1 MTTELHETESPPPSA
16 LTPKAVAW
24 RDKRLAQIQRWQTT
38 NRYKRFID
46 EGAILATLER
56 NRNPSREAVY
66 DIIAKARAN
75 ATTGAMLSP
84 DEVAMLAAVNDPEL
98 WEAFFDTAYWIKK
111 TVYGNRIVLFA
122 PLYVSSPCVN
132 NCLYCGFRHS
142 NTAVT
147 KRTLTPEELDEEFR
161 VLVNQGH
168 KRLIMVYGESSEN
181 DYTYMCDTISAAYR
195 FKDGPGEIRRANVN
209 AAPLLVEEY
218 REVRSV
224 GIGTYQV
231 FQETYH
237 QPTYARVHPK
247 GTLKAEYDWRAFA
260 LHHAQ
265 EAEIDDV
272 AIGVLFGLYDWRF
285 ELLGL
290 LAHAM
295 SLESE
300 FGVGPHTISY
310 PRLEP
315 AEGTP
320 FASNS
325 PWLVSDEDFTKI
337 VAIIRLMCPYTGSI
351 LTARENPAVRHE
363 VMRKG
368 GVSQM
373 DAGSRIAVGGYAQI
387 NQDHQ
392 PGRQQFF
399 LADRRSLDAFIL
411 DLCREGYL
419 PSFCTAGYR
428 EGRTGAN
435 FMPLAK
441 HATVKNFCI
450 ANGILT
456 FQEYLDDY
464 ASDTVKQIGRETV
477 IPQYLAWLDEQAPA
491 LAPKVRATLER
502 MEREEIRDLHF

>member
-1 MTTELHETESPPPSA
+1 MKTLEETHTGTADCLTAEA
-16 LTPKAVAW
+16 LAW
-24 RDKRLAQIQRWQTT
+24 RKERLERIWRWQTAT
-38 NRYKRFID
+38 KYARFID
-46 EGAILATLER
+46 ESTLQTALQE
-56 NRNPSREAVY
+56 NRNPARGAIM

-84 DEVAMLAAVNDPEL
+84 AEVASLATCNDPEL
-98 WEAFFDTAYWIKK
+98 WENIFETAYWIKQ

-132 NCLYCGFRHS
+132 NCLYCGFRSS
-142 NTAVT
+142 NNAVV
-147 KRTLTPEELDEEFR
+147 KRTLSPDELEAEFR
-161 VLVNQGH
+161 SLVNVGH
-168 KRLIMVYGESSEN
+168 KRLIMVYGESPEN
-181 DYTYMCDTISAAYR
+181 DYRYICDTISAAYR
-195 FKDGPGEIRRANVN
+195 FKEGPGELRRVNVN
-209 AAPLLVEEY
+209 AAPLFVEEY

-237 QPTYARVHPK
+237 QPTFERIHPK
-247 GTLKAEYDWRAFA
+247 GTLKHEFDWRALG
-260 LHHAQ
+260 LHRAQ
-265 EAEIDDV
+265 EAGIDDV

-290 LAHAM
+290 LHHAM
-295 SLESE
+295 ALEKE

-320 FASNS
+320 FATHS
-325 PWLVSDEDFTKI
+325 PWLVSDEDFKKV

-351 LTARENPAVRHE
+351 LTAREKPALRRE

-373 DAGSRIAVGGYAQI
+373 DAGSRIAVGGYAQM
-387 NQDHQ
+387 NREHQ
-392 PGRQQFF
+392 PDLQQFL
-399 LADRRSLDAFIL
+399 LADTRSLDDFIL
-411 DLCREGYL
+411 DLCRDGYL

-441 HATVKNFCI
+441 HATVKNICI
-450 ANGILT
+450 ANGLLT

-464 ASDTVKQIGRETV
+464 ASDAVRQIGEQAT
-477 IPQYLAWLDEQAPA
+477 IPDFLGWLDEHTPG
-491 LAPKVRATLER
+491 LAAKARANLDR
-502 MEREEIRDLHF
+502 MQREAARDLHF